1 MRKILER
8 HDPILKQKAQP
19 IADKDFNSHWLKDLV
34 AEMIAIIQEK
44 GAVGIAA
51 PQIGVS
57 KRVIVFGTG
66 YTKRR
71 KVEVPIPDTVLINP
85 TLKFLS
91 EEREYGDEGCLNG
104 GGLVGTVPRAIE
116 IEYSGFDV
124 DGTFIKKQAT
134 GLEARILQHEID
146 HLDGILFF
154 DRVEDQETVRPY
166 EATEEA
172 KAQ

>member
-1 MRKILER
+1 MRKILGR

-19 IADKDFNSHWLKDLV
+19 SAEKDFKSDWLKDLV
-34 AEMIAIIQEK
+34 DEMLAIMQEK

-51 PQIGVS
+51 PQIGIS
-57 KRVIVFGTG
+57 QRVIVYGTG

-71 KVEVPIPDTVLINP
+71 KVDVPIADTVLINP

-91 EEREYGDEGCLNG
+91 EEKEYGDEGCLNG
-104 GGLVGTVPRAIE
+104 GGLIGTVPRAIE

-124 DGTFIKKQAT
+124 DGTFIKKQAS
-134 GLEARILQHEID
+134 GLEARILQHEVD

-154 DRVEDQETVRPY
+154 DRVEDQETVRAY
-166 EATEEA
+166 EVPEEV
-172 KAQ
+172 KEQ